1 METKKRKLQS
11 SDAPAKTTI
20 VDFFS
25 QPKRLSEE
33 GKKEEE
39 GNGVL
44 SKEKQRKEELVD
56 SVILIDSSD
65 NDDIV
70 STIKRNPTRLMV
82 EHPCGPTELAG
93 KEAKAGE
100 NAHAMFPDAV
110 SFCNNDKCDLHL

>member
-1 METKKRKLQS
+1 MKKRKLQS

-39 GNGVL
+39 GNGAL
-44 SKEKQRKEELVD
+44 SKEKQRKEELMD

-93 KEAKAGE
+93 KEEASSQE
-100 NAHAMFPDAV
+100 EESVHF
-110 SFCNNDKCDLHL
+110 

>member
-1 METKKRKLQS
+1 MKKRKLQS

-44 SKEKQRKEELVD
+44 S
-56 SVILIDSSD
+56 
-65 NDDIV
+65 
-70 STIKRNPTRLMV
+70 
-82 EHPCGPTELAG
+82 
-93 KEAKAGE
+93 
-100 NAHAMFPDAV
+100 
-110 SFCNNDKCDLHL
+110 